1 MDKKTFHTLI
11 DKYMAGT
18 NKQDGFTFKEI
29 AEQKNISVKT
39 VEKKIAKALETL
51 RKKDLGE
58 TSMII
63 LLLYLNR

>member
-1 MDKKTFHTLI
+1 
-11 DKYMAGT
+11 MAGT